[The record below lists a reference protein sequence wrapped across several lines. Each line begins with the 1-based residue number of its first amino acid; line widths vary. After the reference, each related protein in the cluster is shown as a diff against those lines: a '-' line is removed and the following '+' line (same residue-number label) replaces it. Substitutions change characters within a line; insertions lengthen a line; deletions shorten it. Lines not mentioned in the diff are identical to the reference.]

1 MEFIHVMSEK
11 LCIGILT
18 SENMVT
24 YNDNM
29 VFRDFSG
36 PFKFIYANQL
46 LSVILWKFIVY
57 QYICNISI
65 FHSTPLIQHKH
76 SDNAD

>member
-29 VFRDFSG
+29 VFRDFFRSI
-36 PFKFIYANQL
+36 KIH
-46 LSVILWKFIVY
+46 
-57 QYICNISI
+57 ICKSIIERNIMET
-65 FHSTPLIQHKH
+65 HRV
-76 SDNAD
+76 